1 MRSTACGG
9 GYRADYSNPNT
20 ETQSDWRHSMTK
32 SKQHFIGNIVALIC
46 ALVLIGL
53 LLTPNAFGAQRAVWS
68 GPHGVTV
75 LSIEDGDTVKVQ
87 VRGRCPFG
95 CEDINGRQ
103 NVIAIRL
110 SGIDAPE
117 IHTCKT
123 KINNSCAACVN
134 ELVLAKKAK
143 ERVQS
148 LISAPAAVRVVN
160 LSPDKY
166 RGRVVGDLQVF
177 RSGKW
182 RSISAL
188 LLEERLVI
196 SYEGKTKLKPWCEAK
211 T

>member
-1 MRSTACGG
+1 MNKALKYIRGAGL
-9 GYRADYSNPNT
+9 AL
-20 ETQSDWRHSMTK
+20 M
-32 SKQHFIGNIVALIC
+32 FAVALLWAFIM
-46 ALVLIGL
+46 L
-53 LLTPNAFGAQRAVWS
+53 LLMLLALADQVHSAPRAVWP
-68 GPHGVTV
+68 GPHGVTI
-75 LSIEDGDTVKVQ
+75 LSVEDGDTVKVQ

-117 IHTCKT
+117 IHACKT
-123 KINNSCAACVN
+123 KINKSCAACAN
-134 ELVLAKKAK
+134 ELALAKKVK

-148 LISAPAAVRVVN
+148 LISVPAAARVVN

-177 RSGKW
+177 RSGTW
-182 RSISAL
+182 RSISAV